1 MAIGFN
7 TASMIGTGISAGIS
21 AVGSI
26 FTTRYNN
33 AIAKAQA
40 NIAKENAKTM
50 ELQAQYTLFAAETKV
65 QHETMLAGQVKAR
78 QKAALAAN
86 GVAIGTGSAAQITAS
101 TDIIKTINKNRIETD
116 AHAAAWG
123 YRQRATDF
131 KNQALMF
138 NAKKQSVG
146 LNFMS
151 TALNGL
157 SQVGMTYAFGKLAE
171 GKTKEPAQ
179 DTPLKV
185 DAISGADPGL
195 KIDAISS
202 ADPGLRIDGISSA
215 DPGIRVDAVSA
226 AQPIFTPLYSF
237 NPLSINN
244 KVSILGR

>member
-1 MAIGFN
+1 MDFSFN

-65 QHETMLAGQVKAR
+65 QHETMQAGQVKAR

-86 GVAIGTGSAAQITAS
+86 GVAIGSGSAAQITAS

-171 GKTKEPAQ
+171 GKTKEPAK

-185 DAISGADPGL
+185 DAISGADPGRRSMRFHPPTPACAL
-195 KIDAISS
+195 TESPRPIRESELMRY
-202 ADPGLRIDGISSA
+202 LRPSRFS
-215 DPGIRVDAVSA
+215 RR
-226 AQPIFTPLYSF
+226 FTT
-237 NPLSINN
+237 
-244 KVSILGR
+244 SILSRSITKFRS

>member
-1 MAIGFN
+1 MDFSFN

-33 AIAKAQA
+33 A
-40 NIAKENAKTM
+40 
-50 ELQAQYTLFAAETKV
+50 
-65 QHETMLAGQVKAR
+65 
-78 QKAALAAN
+78 
-86 GVAIGTGSAAQITAS
+86 
-101 TDIIKTINKNRIETD
+101 
-116 AHAAAWG
+116 
-123 YRQRATDF
+123 
-131 KNQALMF
+131 
-138 NAKKQSVG
+138 
-146 LNFMS
+146 
-151 TALNGL
+151 
-157 SQVGMTYAFGKLAE
+157 
-171 GKTKEPAQ
+171 KEPAQ

>member
-65 QHETMLAGQVKAR
+65 QHETMQAGQVKAR

-86 GVAIGTGSAAQITAS
+86 GVAIGTGSAAHTAS

-171 GKTKEPAQ
+171 GKTKEPTQ

-226 AQPIFTPLYSF
+226 AQPIFTPLYNF

-244 KVSILGR
+244 KASILGR

>member
-1 MAIGFN
+1 MDFSFN
-7 TASMIGTGISAGIS
+7 TAQTIGAGISAGIS

-65 QHETMLAGQVKAR
+65 QHETMQAAQVKAR

-101 TDIIKTINKNRIETD
+101 TDIIKKINKNRIETD

-131 KNQALMF
+131 QNQALMF

-157 SQVGMTYAFGKLAE
+157 SQVGMNYAFGRLEEEKD
-171 GKTKEPAQ
+171 KKKEK
-179 DTPLKV
+179 DSSITV
-185 DAISGADPGL
+185 DAISG
-195 KIDAISS
+195 

-226 AQPIFTPLYSF
+226 AQPIFTPLYNF